1 MILHVV
7 LYTPKPELSA
17 EDRERFHTA
26 LVRALDSIPSI
37 RRYRVGRRL
46 RLGTSYDVT
55 APGHQFV
62 GVLEFDDRAGLEAYL
77 AHPNHAELGRCFYE
91 MSAEAFACDFE
102 AVERDVA
109 SALAAWDAAR

>member
-7 LYTPKPELSA
+7 LYTPKPDLSA

-26 LVRALDSIPSI
+26 LVRALDAIPSI

-46 RLGTSYDVT
+46 RLGTPYDAA
-55 APGHQFV
+55 APGHRFV
-62 GVLEFDDRAGLEAYL
+62 GVLEFDDLAGLQAYL
-77 AHPNHAELGRCFYE
+77 THPNHDELGRCFYE

-102 AVERDVA
+102 AVDRGVA